1 MAGILETLSV
11 IFWGIVTF
19 SILVVLHEGGHYAV
33 ARAFKVRVHEF
44 MVGLPGPA
52 IRYFSKSGTAF
63 GITAVPLGGYVRI
76 AGMEPGPEDD
86 LLGPAL
92 YRVASAG
99 PITMEALAND
109 LGVDIDR
116 AASLIVTL
124 EDWAAIQPSQQADET
139 FCTSTLPLAEKTPEE
154 LLALARSSTYR
165 GLSTPKRIAV
175 LAAGVFVNL
184 FAAIAVFTFV
194 LSVWGYYEHSLEVAE
209 IVPDS
214 AAAQAAIMP
223 GDTILELDGVP
234 VEAWAQL
241 STTIGAMEP
250 GEELQLTYS
259 RNGAVSQTEVILGES
274 EGGRGFLGIAPTVV
288 PVELSVV
295 ESFVESI
302 SWVGLVFVAIGNFF
316 NPETFAASVEGARS
330 IVGISVEVERA
341 VEAGPLSYAWIVAL
355 LSLSLGAMNILPI
368 PPLDGG
374 KIVMEVV
381 ERVLGKPL
389 GRRFTIGVSLAGFGL
404 LLSLIGYLMYADIM
418 RYFVNS

>member
-1 MAGILETLSV
+1 MAGFLETLSV
-11 IFWGIVTF
+11 IFWGIITF

-33 ARAFKVRVHEF
+33 ARAFKVKVHEF

-52 IRYFSKSGTAF
+52 IRFFSKSGTAF

-76 AGMEPGPEDD
+76 AGMEPGPEDQ

-92 YRVASAG
+92 YSVASTG
-99 PITMEALAND
+99 PLTMEELAD
-109 LGVDIDR
+109 ALGVDIDR
-116 AASLIVTL
+116 AASLVVTL
-124 EDWAAIQPSQQADET
+124 EDWAAIQASEEGDEAKYASTLSLEGRTADE
-139 FCTSTLPLAEKTPEE
+139 
-154 LLALARSSTYR
+154 LLSIARSSTYR
-165 GLSTPKRIAV
+165 GLSTSKRIAV

-214 AAAQAAIMP
+214 AAAATALMP
-223 GDTILELDGVP
+223 GDVILELDGVS
-234 VEAWAQL
+234 VDDWVQL
-241 STTIGAMEP
+241 STTIGAMQP
-250 GEELQLTYS
+250 GDELALTYS
-259 RNGAVSQTEVILGES
+259 RDGVVSEAEVVLGES

-288 PVELSVV
+288 PVDLSVGEALV
-295 ESFVESI
+295 ESV

-374 KIVMEVV
+374 KIVMEIV
-381 ERVLGKPL
+381 ERLIGKPL
-389 GRRFTIGVSLAGFGL
+389 GRRLTTGVSLAGFGL